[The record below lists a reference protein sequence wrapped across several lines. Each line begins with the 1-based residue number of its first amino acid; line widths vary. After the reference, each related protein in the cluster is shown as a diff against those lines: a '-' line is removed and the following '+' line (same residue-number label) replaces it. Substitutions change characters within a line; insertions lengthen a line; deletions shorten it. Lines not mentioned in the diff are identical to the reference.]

1 MPVVGMD
8 ELGRRTCIRALQ
20 LCESMTD
27 GQTCGSVFEAGGWS
41 EDGGESFKR
50 LSSET
55 VFSTRTVRPCAA
67 FPAVISFAVLAS
79 QVIHTKRTCP
89 DGDGNS
95 AALHSP
101 SQVGFTSPRSGAV
114 QAGPKLHKGKYAL
127 QRNISSIKTTQV
139 HSVRDREQIIVAVNS
154 LCKLFFH
161 TLRGEGSGVNPHI
174 EG

>member
-8 ELGRRTCIRALQ
+8 ELGRRTCIHALQ

-55 VFSTRTVRPCAA
+55 VFSTRTVRSCAA

-89 DGDGNS
+89 DGDGS
-95 AALHSP
+95 LALPQSGRVHITAVWGSTGWT
-101 SQVGFTSPRSGAV
+101 QTAQGEIRTS
-114 QAGPKLHKGKYAL
+114 
-127 QRNISSIKTTQV
+127 TQ
-139 HSVRDREQIIVAVNS
+139 HFI
-154 LCKLFFH
+154 H
-161 TLRGEGSGVNPHI
+161 
-174 EG
+174 

>member
-27 GQTCGSVFEAGGWS
+27 GQTCGSVFETGGWR

-55 VFSTRTVRPCAA
+55 VFSTRTVRSCAA
-67 FPAVISFAVLAS
+67 FPVMISFAVLAS

-101 SQVGFTSPRSGAV
+101 SQVGLTSPCSTVLGQYRLDPNCTRGNTHFNATFHPLKQPKYIVSEIESRS
-114 QAGPKLHKGKYAL
+114 
-127 QRNISSIKTTQV
+127 
-139 HSVRDREQIIVAVNS
+139 
-154 LCKLFFH
+154 
-161 TLRGEGSGVNPHI
+161 
-174 EG
+174 

>member
-1 MPVVGMD
+1 MS
-8 ELGRRTCIRALQ
+8 RWR
-20 LCESMTD
+20 
-27 GQTCGSVFEAGGWS
+27 W
-41 EDGGESFKR
+41 K
-50 LSSET
+50 LSSLALPQSGRAHIT
-55 VFSTRTVRPCAA
+55 VQYSV
-67 FPAVISFAVLAS
+67 
-79 QVIHTKRTCP
+79 
-89 DGDGNS
+89 
-95 AALHSP
+95 
-101 SQVGFTSPRSGAV
+101 GAV